1 MNLKD
6 PRGRSQRIGMT
17 LLEVMIALSLAAL
30 LLVSI
35 SGLLGGLIR
44 QNKRLDS
51 ESSQNRLYALTRL
64 FWHDLAQAE
73 FVSANEDRIRF
84 VFSQGLLIEYATVK
98 ESSGGNSLKR
108 RIARLN
114 DDYRLGVNVN
124 QFDKRQ
130 TVSEQTVLWDV
141 TGVSF
146 SRLDQQGNDQPI
158 PATLSPCPKSL
169 RYRIRF
175 LDGSGEREISRVVTV
190 R

>member
-1 MNLKD
+1 
-6 PRGRSQRIGMT
+6 MT

-73 FVSANEDRIRF
+73 FVSANDDRIRF
-84 VFSQGLLIEYATVK
+84 VFSQGLLIEYGTVR
-98 ESSGGNSLKR
+98 EPSGDISLKR
-108 RIARLN
+108 RIARLS
-114 DDYRLGVNVN
+114 DEFRLGINAN
-124 QFDKRQ
+124 QFNKQQ
-130 TVSEQTVLWDV
+130 TVSEQTILWDV
-141 TGVSF
+141 TGLSF
-146 SRLDQQGNDQPI
+146 SRLDLQGDDQPI
-158 PATLSPCPKSL
+158 PPTLSPCPKSL
-169 RYRIRF
+169 RYRIKF
-175 LDGSGEREISRVVTV
+175 LEGGSEREISRVVTV

>member
-1 MNLKD
+1 MKLKELT
-6 PRGRSQRIGMT
+6 GRPQRHGMT

-51 ESSQNRLYALTRL
+51 ESSQNRLYTLTRL

-73 FVSANEDRIRF
+73 FVSASEDHIRF
-84 VFSQGLLIEYATVK
+84 VFSQGLLVEYGAVK
-98 ESSGGNSLKR
+98 ESSGGSSLKR
-108 RIARLN
+108 RIARFS
-114 DDYRLGVNVN
+114 DEYRLGINAN
-124 QFDKRQ
+124 QIDMQQ

-141 TGVSF
+141 TGLSF

-158 PATLSPCPKSL
+158 PSTLSPCPKSL

-175 LDGSGEREISRVVTV
+175 LDGGVEREISRVVTV